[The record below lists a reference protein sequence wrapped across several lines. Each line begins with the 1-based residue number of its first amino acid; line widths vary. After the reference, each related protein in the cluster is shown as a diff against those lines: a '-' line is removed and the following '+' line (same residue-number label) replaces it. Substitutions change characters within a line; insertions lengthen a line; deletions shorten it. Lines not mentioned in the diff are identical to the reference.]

1 MDRQNLI
8 KMAVDAYKGTPDGN
22 YTVAQTQE
30 TLRKALIELNGG
42 STKLNI
48 KALRSHP
55 EMYTI
60 IEEIITSTVL
70 EGLPEGTPL
79 YDYIDYRNLALGDS
93 QQFEV
98 ESNSDFIVS
107 EIAEGTQGLRRQR
120 FIGNAPIT
128 VTTSLKGVKIY
139 EELNRVLAGRID
151 FNEMINR
158 VSRAFVKKINEDAYK
173 AVTGALAGLNAPYK
187 VTGSF
192 DPANL
197 AALIDHVEAATG
209 ETAIILTS
217 KQGARKI
224 TGIVGAD
231 ATSAKE
237 DLYNMGYF
245 GHFGPNPIIVMKNGH
260 VAGTTNFVISDDL
273 YILASNDKFIK
284 FVTEGDTLIVNGD
297 MFNNAD
303 LSQEYLMAQRYGL
316 AAVFAGKCG
325 IYEL

>member
-8 KMAVDAYKGTPDGN
+8 KMAVDAYKGIPAGN

-30 TLRKALIELNGG
+30 ALRNALIELNGG
-42 STKLNI
+42 STKLNF

-70 EGLPEGTPL
+70 EGLPEGSPL

-93 QQFEV
+93 QQFDIV
-98 ESNSDFIVS
+98 SNEDFVVS

-120 FIGNAPIT
+120 LIGSAPIT
-128 VTTSLKGVKIY
+128 VATTLKGVKIY

-158 VSRAFVKKINEDAYK
+158 VSRSFVKKINEDSYK
-173 AVTGALAGLNAPYK
+173 AVQGALTAIQAPYK
-187 VTGSF
+187 ATGSF
-192 DPANL
+192 DAGKL
-197 AALIDHVEAATG
+197 ATLIDHVEAATG
-209 ETAIILTS
+209 ESAIILTS

-224 TGIVGAD
+224 TGIVGAN
-231 ATSAKE
+231 AVSANE
-237 DLYNMGYF
+237 DLYNMGYY

-260 VAGTTNFVISDDL
+260 VAGSTNFVLDDDL
-273 YILASNDKFIK
+273 YVLASNDKFIK
-284 FVTEGDTLIVNGD
+284 FVTEGETTIINGD
-297 MFNNAD
+297 MYGNAD
-303 LSQEYLMAQRYGL
+303 LSQEYLMTQRYGL
-316 AAVFAGKCG
+316 AAVFAGKAG